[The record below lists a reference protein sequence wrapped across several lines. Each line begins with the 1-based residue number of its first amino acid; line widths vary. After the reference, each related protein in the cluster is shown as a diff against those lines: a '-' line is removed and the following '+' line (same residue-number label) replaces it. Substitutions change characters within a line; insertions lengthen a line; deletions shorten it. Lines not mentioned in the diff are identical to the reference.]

1 MANFRQA
8 SNLILFDFIWHTSHV
23 RGIMPP
29 AVNALSSRR
38 RLIAIT
44 GFALLGALLMSACQS
59 GEGPVQSG
67 TLPATKGDVS
77 LTVVPPTPFQ
87 SIARTPTTSVINLW
101 LSPGLPEE
109 IWTRV
114 VDLVDHGVGGFQLTG
129 EPSTAQVRVEPGGE
143 VQIAEWVYA
152 LVAPFPTVEDGM
164 SYESLR
170 ALWAGEAQEGRRIF
184 LSEETFDVMADVLGT
199 PSGSC
204 VYITAP
210 EDLLDLT
217 WEERPAY
224 AIVPFE
230 DLEPRWKVLELDG
243 QSPIR
248 KNFDREVYPL
258 IASFGASGDPEAT
271 EQLRAGLDTPFSNHE
286 SNKLTTLVMTG
297 VTALTRATA
306 WRMETR
312 GIGYPGELI
321 GELLREA
328 DFTHVSNEVP
338 FVSECPDPQPVQE
351 KLKFCS
357 DPEYIQLL
365 VDLGIDLVELTGNHV
380 LDYGSD
386 ELIFTLDHYRQHGM
400 EYFGGGEDLDDAFRA
415 VRVEHN
421 GNRLAFLGCN
431 QIGPKYAWATDEKPG
446 AAPCNWERLGE
457 ELRILAE
464 DGYLPIFT
472 FQWAELGAPSP
483 AQEDAFREAIDAGA
497 VITSGSQAHQ
507 PLGFAFHNGGFIH
520 FGLGNLFFDQMQTDE
535 LRQEFIDRHVFYD
548 GRHISTELLTALLEN
563 YAQPRPMSLA
573 ERSALL
579 ERIFADSGW

>member
-1 MANFRQA
+1 
-8 SNLILFDFIWHTSHV
+8 
-23 RGIMPP
+23 MPP
-29 AVNALSSRR
+29 VVNDLSHLR
-38 RLIAIT
+38 RLIALA
-44 GFALLGALLMSACQS
+44 GFALLGALLISACQG
-59 GEGPVQSG
+59 GEGPAHLG
-67 TLPATKGDVS
+67 TLPSTAGDAS

-87 SIARTPTTSVINLW
+87 SIDRTPTVSVVNLW
-101 LSPGLPEE
+101 LSPALPDRIRTRLEEFVEQGAGGL
-109 IWTRV
+109 
-114 VDLVDHGVGGFQLTG
+114 QLTG
-129 EPSTAQVRVEPGGE
+129 EPSEALVRVEPGGE
-143 VQIAEWVYA
+143 VRIAEWVYV

-170 ALWAGEAQEGRRIF
+170 ALWSGEAQEGRRIF
-184 LSEETFDVMADVLGT
+184 LTEDDFEVMSAVLGT
-199 PSGSC
+199 PSS
-204 VYITAP
+204 VWVHITTP
-210 EDLLDLT
+210 ENLLDLT

-224 AIVPFE
+224 AIVPFA
-230 DLEPRWKVLELDG
+230 DLEPRWKVMALDG

-258 IASFGASGDPEAT
+258 IASFGISGDPEAS
-271 EQLRAGLDTPFSNHE
+271 EQLRAALDLPFSNYDP
-286 SNKLTTLVMTG
+286 NKLTTLVMTG

-321 GELLREA
+321 GEWLRDA

-338 FVSECPDPQPVQE
+338 FVSDCPDPQPVQE
-351 KLKFCS
+351 KLIFCS

-365 VDLGIDLVELTGNHV
+365 IDLGIDLVELTGNHIW
-380 LDYGSD
+380 DYGSD
-386 ELIFTLDHYRQHGM
+386 ELAFTLDLYRQHGM
-400 EYFGGGEDLDDAFRA
+400 EYFGGGEDLEDAFQA

-431 QIGPKYAWATDEKPG
+431 QIGPKYAWAGDEKPG
-446 AAPCNWERLGE
+446 AAPCDWERLGE
-457 ELRILAE
+457 ELRILTE
-464 DGYLPIFT
+464 EGYLPIFT

-483 AQEDAFREAIDAGA
+483 AQEDAFREAVQAGA

-507 PLGFAFHNGGFIH
+507 PLGFAFHRGGFIH

-535 LRQEFIDRHVFYD
+535 MRQEFIDRHVFYG
-548 GRHISTELLTALLEN
+548 GRHISTELLTAMLEN

>member
-1 MANFRQA
+1 
-8 SNLILFDFIWHTSHV
+8 
-23 RGIMPP
+23 MPP
-29 AVNALSSRR
+29 VVNDLSHLR
-38 RLIAIT
+38 RLIALA
-44 GFALLGALLMSACQS
+44 GFALLGALLISACQG
-59 GEGPVQSG
+59 GEGPAHLG
-67 TLPATKGDVS
+67 TLPSTTGDAS

-87 SIARTPTTSVINLW
+87 SIDRTPTVSVVNLW
-101 LSPGLPEE
+101 LSPALPDR
-109 IWTRV
+109 IRTRLEDV
-114 VDLVDHGVGGFQLTG
+114 VDQGAGGLQLTG
-129 EPSTAQVRVEPGGE
+129 EPSEALVRVEPGGE
-143 VQIAEWVYA
+143 VRIAEWVYA

-170 ALWAGEAQEGRRIF
+170 ALWSGEAQEGRRIF
-184 LSEETFDVMADVLGT
+184 LTEDDFEVMSAVLGT
-199 PSGSC
+199 PSS
-204 VYITAP
+204 VWVHITAP
-210 EDLLDLT
+210 EDLLDIT

-230 DLEPRWKVLELDG
+230 ALEPRWKVLALDG

-258 IASFGASGDPEAT
+258 IASFGISGDPEAS
-271 EQLRAGLDTPFSNHE
+271 EQLRAALDLPFSNYDP
-286 SNKLTTLVMTG
+286 NKLTTLVMTG

-321 GELLREA
+321 GEWLRDA

-338 FVSECPDPQPVQE
+338 FVSDCPDPQPVQE
-351 KLKFCS
+351 KLIFCS

-365 VDLGIDLVELTGNHV
+365 IDLGIDLVELTGNHIW
-380 LDYGSD
+380 DYGSD
-386 ELIFTLDHYRQHGM
+386 ELAFTLDLYRQHGM
-400 EYFGGGEDLDDAFRA
+400 EYFGGGEDLEDAFQA

-431 QIGPKYAWATDEKPG
+431 QIGPKYAWAGDEKPG
-446 AAPCNWERLGE
+446 AAPCDWERLGE
-457 ELRILAE
+457 ELRILTE
-464 DGYLPIFT
+464 EGYLPIFT
-472 FQWAELGAPSP
+472 FQWAELSAPSP
-483 AQEDAFREAIDAGA
+483 AQKDAFREAVQAGA

-507 PLGFAFHNGGFIH
+507 PLGFAFHHGGFIH

-535 LRQEFIDRHVFYD
+535 MRQEFIDRHVFYG
-548 GRHISTELLTALLEN
+548 GRHISTELLTAMLEN

>member
-1 MANFRQA
+1 
-8 SNLILFDFIWHTSHV
+8 
-23 RGIMPP
+23 MPP
-29 AVNALSSRR
+29 VVNDLSHLR
-38 RLIAIT
+38 RLIALA
-44 GFALLGALLMSACQS
+44 GFALLGALLISACQG
-59 GEGPVQSG
+59 GEGPAHLG
-67 TLPATKGDVS
+67 TLPSTAGDAS

-87 SIARTPTTSVINLW
+87 SIDRTPTVSVVNLW
-101 LSPGLPEE
+101 LSPALPDRIRTRLEEFVEQGAGGL
-109 IWTRV
+109 
-114 VDLVDHGVGGFQLTG
+114 QLTG
-129 EPSTAQVRVEPGGE
+129 EPSEALVRVEPGGE
-143 VQIAEWVYA
+143 VRIAEWVYV

-170 ALWAGEAQEGRRIF
+170 ALWSGEAQEGRRIF
-184 LSEETFDVMADVLGT
+184 LTEDDFEVMSAVLGT
-199 PSGSC
+199 PSS
-204 VYITAP
+204 VWVHITTP
-210 EDLLDLT
+210 ENLLDLT

-224 AIVPFE
+224 AIVPFA
-230 DLEPRWKVLELDG
+230 DLEPRWKVMALDG

-258 IASFGASGDPEAT
+258 IASFGISGDPEAS
-271 EQLRAGLDTPFSNHE
+271 EQLRAALDLPFSNYDP
-286 SNKLTTLVMTG
+286 NKLTTLVMTG

-321 GELLREA
+321 GEWLRDA

-338 FVSECPDPQPVQE
+338 FVSDCPDPQPVQE
-351 KLKFCS
+351 KLIFCS

-365 VDLGIDLVELTGNHV
+365 IDLGIDLVELTGNHIW
-380 LDYGSD
+380 DYGSD
-386 ELIFTLDHYRQHGM
+386 ELAFTLDLYRQHGM
-400 EYFGGGEDLDDAFRA
+400 EYFGGGEDLEDAFQA

-431 QIGPKYAWATDEKPG
+431 QIGPKYAWAGDEKPG
-446 AAPCNWERLGE
+446 AAPCDWERLGE
-457 ELRILAE
+457 ELRILTE
-464 DGYLPIFT
+464 EGYLPIFT

-483 AQEDAFREAIDAGA
+483 AQEDAFREAVQAGA

-507 PLGFAFHNGGFIH
+507 PLGFAFHHGGFIH

-535 LRQEFIDRHVFYD
+535 MRQEFIDRHVFYD
-548 GRHISTELLTALLEN
+548 GRHISTELLTAMLEN

>member
-1 MANFRQA
+1 MND
-8 SNLILFDFIWHTSHV
+8 LSH
-23 RGIMPP
+23 
-29 AVNALSSRR
+29 LR
-38 RLIAIT
+38 RLIALA
-44 GFALLGALLMSACQS
+44 GFALLGALLISACQG
-59 GEGPVQSG
+59 GEGPAHLG
-67 TLPATKGDVS
+67 TLPLTTGDAS

-87 SIARTPTTSVINLW
+87 SIDRTPTASVVNLW
-101 LSPGLPEE
+101 LSPALPDR
-109 IWTRV
+109 IRTRLEDV
-114 VDLVDHGVGGFQLTG
+114 VDKGAGGLQLTG
-129 EPSTAQVRVEPGGE
+129 EPSEALVRVEPGGE
-143 VQIAEWVYA
+143 VRIAEWVYA

-170 ALWAGEAQEGRRIF
+170 ALWSGEAQEGRRIF
-184 LSEETFDVMADVLGT
+184 LTEDDFEVISAVLGT
-199 PSGSC
+199 PSNSR
-204 VYITAP
+204 VHITAP

-230 DLEPRWKVLELDG
+230 ALEPRWKVMALDG

-258 IASFGASGDPEAT
+258 IASFGISGDPEAS
-271 EQLRAGLDTPFSNHE
+271 EQLSAALDLPFSNYDP
-286 SNKLTTLVMTG
+286 NKLTTVVMTG

-321 GELLREA
+321 GEWLRDA

-338 FVSECPDPQPVQE
+338 FVSGCPDPQPVQE
-351 KLKFCS
+351 KLIFCS

-365 VDLGIDLVELTGNHV
+365 IDLGIDLVELTGNHIW
-380 LDYGSD
+380 DYGSD
-386 ELIFTLDHYRQHGM
+386 ELAFTLDLYRQHGM
-400 EYFGGGEDLDDAFRA
+400 EYFGGGEDLEDAFQA

-431 QIGPKYAWATDEKPG
+431 QIGPKYAWAGDEKPG
-446 AAPCNWERLGE
+446 AAPCDWERLGE
-457 ELRILAE
+457 ELRTLTE
-464 DGYLPIFT
+464 EGYLPIFT

-483 AQEDAFREAIDAGA
+483 AQKDAFREAVQAGA

-507 PLGFAFHNGGFIH
+507 PLGFAFHHGGFIH

-535 LRQEFIDRHVFYD
+535 MRQEFIDRHVFYD
-548 GRHISTELLTALLEN
+548 GRHISTELLTAMLEN
-563 YAQPRPMSLA
+563 YAQPR
-573 ERSALL
+573 
-579 ERIFADSGW
+579 

>member
-1 MANFRQA
+1 
-8 SNLILFDFIWHTSHV
+8 
-23 RGIMPP
+23 MPP
-29 AVNALSSRR
+29 VVNDLSHLR
-38 RLIAIT
+38 RLIALA
-44 GFALLGALLMSACQS
+44 GFALLGALLISACQG
-59 GEGPVQSG
+59 GEGPAHLG
-67 TLPATKGDVS
+67 TLPSTAGDAS

-87 SIARTPTTSVINLW
+87 SIDRTPTVSVVNLW
-101 LSPGLPEE
+101 LSPALPDRIRTRLEEFVEQGAGGL
-109 IWTRV
+109 
-114 VDLVDHGVGGFQLTG
+114 QLTG
-129 EPSTAQVRVEPGGE
+129 EPSEALVRVEPGGE
-143 VQIAEWVYA
+143 VRIAEWVYV

-170 ALWAGEAQEGRRIF
+170 ALWSGEAQEGRRIF
-184 LSEETFDVMADVLGT
+184 LTEDDFEVMSAVLGT
-199 PSGSC
+199 PSS
-204 VYITAP
+204 VWVHITTP
-210 EDLLDLT
+210 ENLLDLT

-224 AIVPFE
+224 AIVPFA
-230 DLEPRWKVLELDG
+230 DLEPRWKVMALDG

-258 IASFGASGDPEAT
+258 IASFGISGDPEAS
-271 EQLRAGLDTPFSNHE
+271 EQLRAALDLPFSNYDP
-286 SNKLTTLVMTG
+286 NKLTTLVMTG

-321 GELLREA
+321 GEWLRDA

-338 FVSECPDPQPVQE
+338 FVSDCPDPQPVQE
-351 KLKFCS
+351 KLIFCS

-365 VDLGIDLVELTGNHV
+365 IDLGIDLVELTGNHIW
-380 LDYGSD
+380 DYGSD
-386 ELIFTLDHYRQHGM
+386 ELAFTLDLYRQHGM
-400 EYFGGGEDLDDAFRA
+400 EYFGGGEDLEDAFQA

-431 QIGPKYAWATDEKPG
+431 QIGPKYAWAGDEKPG
-446 AAPCNWERLGE
+446 AAPCDWERLGE
-457 ELRILAE
+457 ELRILTE
-464 DGYLPIFT
+464 EGYLPIFT

-483 AQEDAFREAIDAGA
+483 AQEDAFREAVQAGA

-507 PLGFAFHNGGFIH
+507 PLGFAFHHGGFIH

-535 LRQEFIDRHVFYD
+535 MRQEFIDRHVFYG
-548 GRHISTELLTALLEN
+548 GRHISTELLTAMLEN

>member
-1 MANFRQA
+1 
-8 SNLILFDFIWHTSHV
+8 
-23 RGIMPP
+23 MPP
-29 AVNALSSRR
+29 VVNDLPHLR
-38 RLIAIT
+38 RLIALA
-44 GFALLGALLMSACQS
+44 GFALLGALLISACQG
-59 GEGPVQSG
+59 GEGPAHLG
-67 TLPATKGDVS
+67 TLPSTTGDAS

-87 SIARTPTTSVINLW
+87 SIDRTPTASVVNLW
-101 LSPGLPEE
+101 LSPALPDR
-109 IWTRV
+109 IRTRLEDV
-114 VDLVDHGVGGFQLTG
+114 VDKGAGGLQLTG
-129 EPSTAQVRVEPGGE
+129 EPSEALVRVEPGGE
-143 VQIAEWVYA
+143 VWIAEWVYA

-170 ALWAGEAQEGRRIF
+170 ALWSGEAQEGRRIF
-184 LSEETFDVMADVLGT
+184 LTEDDFEVMSAVLGT
-199 PSGSC
+199 PSNSR
-204 VYITAP
+204 VHITAP
-210 EDLLDLT
+210 EDLLDIT

-224 AIVPFE
+224 AIVPFA
-230 DLEPRWKVLELDG
+230 DLEPRWKVLELDK

-258 IASFGASGDPEAT
+258 IASFGISGDPEAS
-271 EQLRAGLDTPFSNHE
+271 EQLRAALDLPFSNYDP
-286 SNKLTTLVMTG
+286 NKLTTLVMTG

-321 GELLREA
+321 GEWLRDA

-338 FVSECPDPQPVQE
+338 FVSDCPDPQPVQE
-351 KLKFCS
+351 KLIFCS

-365 VDLGIDLVELTGNHV
+365 IDLGIDLVELTGNHIW
-380 LDYGSD
+380 DYGSD
-386 ELIFTLDHYRQHGM
+386 ELAFTLDLYRQHGM
-400 EYFGGGEDLDDAFRA
+400 EYFGGGEDLEDAFQA

-431 QIGPKYAWATDEKPG
+431 QIGPKYAWAGDEKPG
-446 AAPCNWERLGE
+446 AAPCDWERLGE
-457 ELRILAE
+457 ELRILTE
-464 DGYLPIFT
+464 EGYLPIFT
-472 FQWAELGAPSP
+472 FQWAELSAPSP
-483 AQEDAFREAIDAGA
+483 AQKDAFREAVQAGA

-507 PLGFAFHNGGFIH
+507 PLGFAFHHGGFIH

-535 LRQEFIDRHVFYD
+535 MRQEFIDRHVFYD
-548 GRHISTELLTALLEN
+548 GRHISTELLTAMLEN